1 MSFITFTLNETFC
14 QHNMKIVRL
23 KKNTKKGHKMQRR
36 HPAVLDEK
44 NMYV

>member
-1 MSFITFTLNETFC
+1 MTFTLNETFC
-14 QHNMKIVRL
+14 QHNIIIVRL
-23 KKNTKKGHKMQRR
+23 KKKNTKKGHKMQRR

>member
-1 MSFITFTLNETFC
+1 MTFTLNETFC

-23 KKNTKKGHKMQRR
+23 KKKYKEGPKMQRR

>member
-1 MSFITFTLNETFC
+1 MTFTLNETFC

-23 KKNTKKGHKMQRR
+23 KKNTKGHKMQRR